1 MTFFAL
7 HSSGV
12 MSWTLPVLYE
22 VTSRLAFS
30 RPAEDVKRVLR
41 RVVLAD
47 WYFGSL
53 LNSHNRSAVRETDG
67 VQSRS

>member
-30 RPAEDVKRVLR
+30 RPAEDVKSVLHG
-41 RVVLAD
+41 VVLAV
-47 WYFGSL
+47 WSFRSL
-53 LNSHNRSAVRETDG
+53 LNSHNLRSVYKSNC
-67 VQSRS
+67 V